1 MARQQLPS
9 RHFLYHNPRPDYEF
23 GPSLSLIFP
32 QMPQATPVSRAQESH
47 PDCRLPEVTGTDCSP
62 PCGHTGLPNNHGTR
76 ILQKQQPQKHKNA
89 DQQSMTDGDPGGVV
103 LLRCCEGPT
112 RCQDGTFTAVT
123 SSGLQHPDGLHNQ
136 TSKNAIFTPA
146 RHFCPGPGGIQ
157 TLTGGECFPVQVVYL
172 ISLYTQVKGSFCVC
186 ALPQPASKR
195 IRTLAHVFF
204 S

>member
-1 MARQQLPS
+1 MPPHCPLPHLDAMVSSLARQQLPS

-62 PCGHTGLPNNHGTR
+62 PCGHIGVPNNHGTR

-103 LLRCCEGPT
+103 LLRCCEGPN
-112 RCQDGTFTAVT
+112 RQGPPGAKTA
-123 SSGLQHPDGLHNQ
+123 H
-136 TSKNAIFTPA
+136 
-146 RHFCPGPGGIQ
+146 
-157 TLTGGECFPVQVVYL
+157 
-172 ISLYTQVKGSFCVC
+172 SL
-186 ALPQPASKR
+186 L
-195 IRTLAHVFF
+195 
-204 S
+204 